1 MVGGKQVIAVMFP
14 GVKMPTALCPNW

>member
-1 MVGGKQVIAVMFP
+1 MVGGKQVIAMMFP